1 LSITADDEIAEV
13 YADGVAMK
21 FQPGGWN
28 IVRTID
34 IPDDTKVIAVK
45 AIDIAKASTKLM
57 SQLSEQLFRL

>member
-1 LSITADDEIAEV
+1 
-13 YADGVAMK
+13 MK